1 MHPDQA
7 FPNTRWSVILQAQG
21 SDSGERHRALE
32 QICRTYWSPIYAF
45 ARSHG
50 LAPADAE
57 DLTQKVL
64 SDLLDRAASNRSL
77 RKRASCARS

>member
-1 MHPDQA
+1 
-7 FPNTRWSVILQAQG
+7 VILQAQG